1 MDHFHYKKNELYA
14 EEVALKDIADVY
26 GTPTFVYSK
35 ATLERHAKA
44 YINSFK
50 KMNGLVCFS
59 VKALSNI
66 SILKTLKNSG
76 CGFDIVSG
84 GELHRALLAGANPK
98 KIIFSGVGKSKA
110 EMASGIENNILSFNV
125 ESEQELERLGE
136 VAKEM
141 KKTAPVAIRFN
152 PNVDA
157 GVHEFTKTGR
167 KSDKFGVSIEST
179 KDLVKRCLK
188 NDSIKLV
195 GLTCHIG
202 SQIMELK
209 GFEDAAKQALE
220 LLIELD
226 KLNISLDFIDMGG
239 GLGVNYVGE
248 ETIQPFELIQIY
260 EEIFSDRNERLI
272 LEPGRSISANA
283 GIMLTRVEYK
293 KNNFLIA
300 DAAMNDLLRPALYQ
314 AHHDVWPIIKNEQ
327 ISNVNLVGPICETGD
342 FLAKNIDIGACEGD
356 LLAVKTVGAYGFVMS
371 SNYNSRPRAAE
382 VIVDKD
388 NFYLIRKRED
398 YADLTIL
405 EEGLDDQV

>member
-1 MDHFHYKKNELYA
+1 ME
-14 EEVALKDIADVY
+14 
-26 GTPTFVYSK
+26 
-35 ATLERHAKA
+35 
-44 YINSFK
+44 
-50 KMNGLVCFS
+50 
-59 VKALSNI
+59 
-66 SILKTLKNSG
+66 
-76 CGFDIVSG
+76 
-84 GELHRALLAGANPK
+84 
-98 KIIFSGVGKSKA
+98 
-110 EMASGIENNILSFNV
+110 SGIENNILSFNV

-283 GIMLTRVEYK
+283 GVMLTRVEYK

>member
-50 KMNGLVCFS
+50 KMDGLVCFS

-66 SILKTLKNSG
+66 SILKTLKSSG

-342 FLAKNIDIGACEGD
+342 FLAKNLDIGACE
-356 LLAVKTVGAYGFVMS
+356 
-371 SNYNSRPRAAE
+371 
-382 VIVDKD
+382 
-388 NFYLIRKRED
+388 
-398 YADLTIL
+398 
-405 EEGLDDQV
+405 